1 MTMIYSPRL
10 QCVVKYLLG
19 IFLFVMIVFAAVVAI
34 VDVADTAAAAV
45 TAPFSENDMI
55 YVVASS
61 PKRSG

>member
-1 MTMIYSPRL
+1 MHGKISF
-10 QCVVKYLLG
+10 G
-19 IFLFVMIVFAAVVAI
+19 DFLFCDDCFAVVVAI